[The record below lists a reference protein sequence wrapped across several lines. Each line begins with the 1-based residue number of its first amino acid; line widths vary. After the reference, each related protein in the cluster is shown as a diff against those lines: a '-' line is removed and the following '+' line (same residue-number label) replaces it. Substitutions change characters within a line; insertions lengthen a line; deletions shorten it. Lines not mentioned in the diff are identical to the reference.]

1 MKLTQ
6 LFLCFTVLTFPLTL
20 NATTQENNDRW
31 FDVEIILFSQLSDK
45 SQLKENFQNNSE
57 LPKHRRVEDLLSR
70 YLKPDI
76 RTLKQLLPQC
86 DSPHYVGD
94 LAKKN
99 AKLPALFNEKSL
111 AQISQLAPE
120 LSVLNQSTDIDIDST
135 NRLDSSNSVTQLSA
149 DNDTANRHVFTDNT
163 GLNNAWLNNT
173 ELNSEMASAD
183 PVNNPAIS
191 DATINN
197 SNTGNADINAIAL
210 SNTLSD
216 NEREKTQRL
225 VLAAEKEFQKL
236 KFKYPSKT
244 EPILLCRIDPAYFA
258 DYQVENPDFDYHGFA
273 VDKVPLLIDGQ
284 EDIDNNK
291 THLLS
296 KNSLQLNDIIQD
308 LRYSKNFRPM
318 LHMGWRQV
326 ARPEKKSVPVKVYA
340 GDNFAIPY
348 QKQLTKFNDQ
358 KNQQTTHLLKDT
370 SKKNLMESLP
380 VKNQTEQLQQA
391 KQARLEQIITQI
403 AQVNENTDELLAA
416 LNQQDLSLKLTDEM
430 SLAATVNTPPIAP
443 IQQWFIEGFFNI
455 HLKHYLFITADFN
468 ILDKS
473 LAELATARLAPK
485 LPTNANVNLN
495 SAANASTPIQA
506 KAIRFQQ
513 NRRVI
518 SGEVHY
524 FDHPYMGMIVQ
535 IRPYTKPES
544 ESESESKESL

>member
-6 LFLCFTVLTFPLTL
+6 LFLCSAVLTFPLTL
-20 NATTQENNDRW
+20 NATTLENNDRW
-31 FDVEIILFSQLSDK
+31 FDVEIILFSQLADK
-45 SQLKENFQNNSE
+45 SQLKENFPDSSE

-70 YLKPDI
+70 HLNPDI

-86 DSPHYVGD
+86 DSPLYIGD

-111 AQISQLAPE
+111 TQIAQLRPE
-120 LSVLNQSTDIDIDST
+120 LLVSNQSIGLGQDST
-135 NRLDSSNSVTQLSA
+135 NLLDSSNNVTQLSA
-149 DNDTANRHVFTDNT
+149 DNDTANQHVFADNT
-163 GLNNAWLNNT
+163 GLNNAGLNRKI
-173 ELNSEMASAD
+173 ASAD
-183 PVNNPAIS
+183 PVNNPASS

-197 SNTGNADINAIAL
+197 ATINNNTTGNSDINTIAL
-210 SNTLSD
+210 PTSLSD
-216 NEREKTQRL
+216 EDRAKNQRL
-225 VLAAEKEFQKL
+225 VLAAEQEFQGL
-236 KFKYPSKT
+236 KFQYPAKT
-244 EPILLCRIDPAYFA
+244 EPILLCRIDQAYFA
-258 DYQVENPDFDYHGFA
+258 DYQVENPDFDYHGFS

-284 EDIDNNK
+284 EEINNNK

-308 LRYSKNFRPM
+308 LRYSENFRPM

-340 GDNFAIPY
+340 GDNFVIPY
-348 QKQLTKFNDQ
+348 QEQLTKFNDKKNNQ
-358 KNQQTTHLLKDT
+358 KKQTLKDN
-370 SKKNLMESLP
+370 SKKNLLESLL
-380 VKNQTEQLQQA
+380 VQHQAEQLQQA
-391 KQARLEQIITQI
+391 KQARIEQIIAQI

-416 LNQQDLSLKLTDEM
+416 LDQQDLSRKLTDGM
-430 SLAATVNTPPIAP
+430 PLAATVNTSPIAP

-473 LAELATARLAPK
+473 LAELATARLTPT
-485 LPTNANVNLN
+485 LPTDVDANVNLN
-495 SAANASTPIQA
+495 SAANASKPIQA

-535 IRPYTKPES
+535 IRPYTKPEP
-544 ESESESKESL
+544 EPIESL